1 MSAKTYEPE
10 IVMLCTDL
18 GLLPENLDDR
28 LEALLQAKLN
38 AADRAL
44 RDAGLKL
51 NTSNLDDLDLLVS
64 YASWLYR
71 GRVKQQDKP
80 LMLQRMLNNR
90 QVSKATKPNPFAE
103 MEDWP

>member
-1 MSAKTYEPE
+1 MSANHYEPE
-10 IVMLCTDL
+10 FILLCTDL

-28 LEALLQAKLN
+28 LATLLQAKLD
-38 AADRAL
+38 AAQQQL
-44 RDAGLKL
+44 HDAGIELKGGL
-51 NTSNLDDLDLLVS
+51 GDLDLLVS

-90 QVSKATKPNPFAE
+90 QVSKATKPDPFAGL
-103 MEDWP
+103 EDWP

>member
-1 MSAKTYEPE
+1 MSATTYEPE

-28 LEALLQAKLN
+28 LAALLQAKLDT
-38 AADRAL
+38 AQQQL
-44 RDAGLKL
+44 HDAGIVLKGG
-51 NTSNLDDLDLLVS
+51 LDDLDLLVS
-64 YASWLYR
+64 YAAWLYR

-80 LMLQRMLNNR
+80 LMLQRMLHNR
-90 QVSKATKPNPFAE
+90 QVSKATKPNPFAG